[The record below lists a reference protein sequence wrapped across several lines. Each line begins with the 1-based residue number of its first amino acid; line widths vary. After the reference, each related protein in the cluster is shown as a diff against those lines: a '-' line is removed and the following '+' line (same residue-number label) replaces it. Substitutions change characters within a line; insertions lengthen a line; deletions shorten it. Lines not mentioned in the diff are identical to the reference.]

1 MAIFDCV
8 GRTESRGINVCAIHA
23 RLPATTSTLA
33 SSIQWLEGS
42 HVEVATITVS
52 QMQKGW
58 SLKNQC
64 RSGSICCEKLR
75 MI

>member
-52 QMQKGW
+52 
-58 SLKNQC
+58 
-64 RSGSICCEKLR
+64 
-75 MI
+75 